1 METKEIWKNSKTFD
15 GIVQVSNLGNI
26 RRKVVAMDSKGNPF
40 VYFEKERE
48 LCDTKYKK
56 MVSYKGKTIC
66 AKRIIAEVFCKGLT
80 KGHSVK
86 FIDGDLNNLHPS
98 NLLIEK
104 MVFPLECR
112 LKNRNYG
119 SNNYLSKLK
128 DSDILDIVELYKQKV
143 NYKVI
148 AEKYNIHPV
157 NVHKIARNEIWKH
170 VKREPAIRCP
180 RKSK

>member
-15 GIVQVSNLGNI
+15 GVVQVSNKGNI

-40 VYFEKERE
+40 VYFEKVRE
-48 LCDTKYKK
+48 MQDTKNEK
-56 MVSYKGKTIC
+56 MVAYKGKLIY

-86 FIDGDLNNLHPS
+86 YIDGDLNNLHPS

-104 MVFPLECR
+104 RVFPLECR
-112 LKNRNYG
+112 LKNKNYG
-119 SNNYLSKLK
+119 SNNSLSKLK
-128 DSDILDIVELYKQKV
+128 DDDILEIVKLYKQKV

-148 AEKYNIHPV
+148 AEKFNIHPI
-157 NVHKIARNEIWKH
+157 NVYRIARNEIWKH
-170 VKREPAIRCP
+170 VKREPVVRKP
-180 RKSK
+180 RKPK